1 MSIGAQEGHLLPQ
14 FTMDHLGT
22 SFKVILVDSVREI
35 GSDKDDPEII
45 IPDESGLHK
54 AISWQRAIDP
64 RKLTGGD
71 IRYLRKSLG
80 MKAKELAASLDI
92 SPEYLSRCEAG
103 TKVMA
108 GNVEKML
115 RLTILL
121 EIFYVL
127 DKATERNCSQALR
140 ARVKA
145 GMSIMRHLVREMKI
159 KPVSDANSVTT
170 YSFTRRRV
178 DLSNEGGTVF
188 FANDDDCGWLEAAA

>member
-1 MSIGAQEGHLLPQ
+1 MSIGLQSGQLLPQ

-35 GSDKDDPEII
+35 DPKANDPEII

-80 MKAKELAASLDI
+80 MKAKDLAVSLDI

-103 TKVMA
+103 TKVLA

-127 DKATERNCSQALR
+127 DKATERNCSQVVR

-145 GMSIMRHLVREMKI
+145 GMTIMRHIVREMRI
-159 KPVSDANSVTT
+159 MPVSDADSVKT
-170 YSFTRRRV
+170 YFFTRKRV
-178 DLSNEGGTVF
+178 DLASDSGTIF
-188 FANDDDCGWLEAAA
+188 FANDDDCGWSEAAA